1 MNTTPVSLLERLRR
15 PDEQAAWERFVE
27 LFTPF
32 LYHCARRLGL
42 RSGDAADLVQDVF
55 AALVQK
61 LPEFTYDRER
71 SFRAWLRT
79 VTVNKFRENCRR
91 RAASVPEAGEPVPEE
106 LAIPGEVEA
115 FDEAEYRRHLTARA
129 LEIMQAQFQPNT
141 WKACWEHVVAGRPA
155 AEVGAELDMSEG
167 AVYVATHRVLRR
179 LREELEGLLD

>member
-1 MNTTPVSLLERLRR
+1 MQSTPVSLLERLRR
-15 PDEQAAWERFVE
+15 PDEQAAWEQFVE

-61 LPEFTYDRER
+61 LPEFSYDPGR

-79 VTVNKFRENCRR
+79 VTLNKFRENYRR
-91 RAASVPEAGEPVPEE
+91 RAVSAPAGAEPLAGE
-106 LAIPGEVEA
+106 LASPDPALA

-129 LEIMQAQFQPNT
+129 LEVMRAHFQPAT
-141 WKACWEHVVAGRPA
+141 WKACWEHAVVGRPA
-155 AEVGAELDMSEG
+155 AEVAAELDLSEG

-179 LREELEGLLD
+179 LRQELEGLLD

>member
-1 MNTTPVSLLERLRR
+1 MKSTPVSLLERLRK
-15 PDEQAAWERFVE
+15 PDEQAAWEEFVE

-42 RSGDAADLVQDVF
+42 RAGDAADLVQDVF

-61 LPEFTYDRER
+61 LPEFTYDRDR

-79 VTVNKFRENCRR
+79 VTLNKFRENYRR
-91 RAASVPEAGEPVPEE
+91 RAASVPEAGAPLPEE
-106 LAIPGEVEA
+106 LATPDAAEA
-115 FDEAEYRRHLTARA
+115 FDEAEYRQHLTNRA
-129 LEIMQAQFQPNT
+129 LEIMQAQFQPTT
-141 WKACWEHVVAGRPA
+141 WKACWEHIVAGRSAADVA
-155 AEVGAELDMSEG
+155 AELGISEG